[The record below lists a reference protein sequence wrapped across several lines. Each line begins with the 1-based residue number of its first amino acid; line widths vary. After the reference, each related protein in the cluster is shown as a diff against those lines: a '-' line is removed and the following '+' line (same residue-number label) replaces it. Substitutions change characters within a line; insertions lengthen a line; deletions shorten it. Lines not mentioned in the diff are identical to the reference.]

1 MFVKDVDLE
10 SMPTS
15 LFLNDDDG
23 DDGLQFGL
31 DG

>member
-1 MFVKDVDLE
+1 VFVKDVE

>member
-1 MFVKDVDLE
+1 MFVKDVE